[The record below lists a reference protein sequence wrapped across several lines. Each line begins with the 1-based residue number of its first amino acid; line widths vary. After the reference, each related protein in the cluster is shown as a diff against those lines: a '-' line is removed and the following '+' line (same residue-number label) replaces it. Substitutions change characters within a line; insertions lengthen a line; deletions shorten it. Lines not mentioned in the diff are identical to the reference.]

1 MPYQVLGGLQLPA
14 EPSSFQSVPMPSY
27 LTTAKYS
34 NGIHCLKRLW
44 YEEKRPENAPPPSL
58 YQQRLFDEHKAVKTL
73 VYSHFPTGVHID
85 AEDPD
90 VAVRQTEVAMR
101 RGESCLFD
109 AAFRSNG
116 VFVRCDILQ
125 KDAKGWRIIEIRAS
139 KKFKKEYLLKL
150 ALQRHILD
158 RCAIPIS
165 ATHLI
170 LLNEACVY
178 PDLSNLFVGED
189 VTEGVNSLKQEVPG
203 YLSRFKRVLHRDV
216 EPNVLIGKNLC
227 NRPHICPYKTSCWA
241 SVPQNS
247 VFTIPR
253 IKDPE
258 ATSLAENGIFHL
270 SDLPA
275 DFPLTPSQ
283 NAYVKSVLENKPAI
297 DGAAIRQEL
306 AKLRYPIHFL
316 DFEADS
322 PAIPRFDGFKVHEEF
337 PFQYSCHVL
346 QSDSVVTHH
355 EYLHT
360 DTTDP
365 RLPLLKSLLAHISDR
380 GSIVV
385 YNRPFERRILRD
397 LAESFPEYASAL
409 HSIIDRLWDQL
420 TVLRKHYEHPDFCGS
435 KSLKA
440 VLPVLVPSLSYK
452 TLDIQEG
459 GDAPAVWNLMLS
471 SNNETERQEW
481 HRRLRAYCK
490 LDTLAMVEIHK
501 VLQEKSTYPI

>member
-1 MPYQVLGGLQLPA
+1 
-14 EPSSFQSVPMPSY
+14 MPSY
-27 LTTAKYS
+27 LTTAQYL

-44 YEEKRPENAPPPSL
+44 YEEKHPEKASPISL
-58 YQQRLFDEHKAVKTL
+58 SQQRLFDQRKAVKTL
-73 VYSHFPTGVHID
+73 AYSRFSEGVHID
-85 AEDPD
+85 AEDPN
-90 VAVRQTEVAMR
+90 VAVRQTRVAMR

-109 AAFRSNG
+109 AAFLLNG

-125 KDAKGWRIIEIRAS
+125 KHEKGWRIIEIRAS

-150 ALQRHILD
+150 ALQKYILD
-158 RCAIPIS
+158 TCHIPIS

-189 VTEGVNSLKQEVPG
+189 VTDTVNSLKQTVPD

-227 NRPHICPYKTSCWA
+227 NRPYRCPFKTSCWTFM
-241 SVPQNS
+241 PKNS
-247 VFTIPR
+247 VFTIPK

-275 DFPLTPSQ
+275 DFPLTPAQSIYI
-283 NAYVKSVLENKPAI
+283 NSVLENKPTI
-297 DGAAIRQEL
+297 NPVAIRQEL
-306 AKLRYPIHFL
+306 AKLQYPIHFL
-316 DFEADS
+316 DFEADR
-322 PAIPRFDGFKVHEEF
+322 PVIPRFDGFKVHEEF

-346 QSDSVVTHH
+346 QSDGVVTHH

-360 DTTDP
+360 DTSDP
-365 RLPLLKSLLAHISDR
+365 RPPLMKSLLMHISEH

-385 YNRPFERRILRD
+385 YNRSFERRILKG
-397 LAESFPEYASAL
+397 LAESFPEYASEL
-409 HSIIDRLWDQL
+409 QSIIDRLWDQL

-459 GDAPAVWNLMLS
+459 GDAPAVWNMMLS
-471 SNNETERQEW
+471 ANSETERQES
-481 HRRLRAYCK
+481 HRRLRAYCR

-501 VLQEKSTYPI
+501 VLQEKSTYHI

>member
-1 MPYQVLGGLQLPA
+1 MPAQ
-14 EPSSFQSVPMPSY
+14 PSPSQSVPMPSY
-27 LTTAKYS
+27 LTTATYL

-44 YEEKRPENAPPPSL
+44 YEEKRPEKAPPPSL

-73 VYSHFPTGVHID
+73 VYSYFPTGVHID
-85 AEDPD
+85 AEDPN
-90 VAVRQTEVAMR
+90 VAARQTEVAIR

-125 KDAKGWRIIEIRAS
+125 KDPKGWRIIEIRAS

-150 ALQRHILD
+150 ALQKYILD
-158 RCAIPIS
+158 TSGIPIS
-165 ATHLI
+165 ATELI

-189 VTEGVNSLKQEVPG
+189 VSDMVNSLKQEVPG
-203 YLSRFKRVLHRDV
+203 YLSTFKRVLHRDV
-216 EPNVLIGKNLC
+216 EPNVLVGKKRC
-227 NRPHICPYKTSCWA
+227 NQPHRCPYKTSCWTF
-241 SVPQNS
+241 VPKNS
-247 VFTIPR
+247 VFTIPK

-258 ATSLAENGIFHL
+258 AISLAENGILHL

-275 DFPLTPSQ
+275 DFRLTPAQ
-283 NAYVKSVLENKPAI
+283 TIYVDSVLENQPTV

-306 AKLRYPIHFL
+306 AKLQYPIYFL
-316 DFEADS
+316 DFEADR
-322 PAIPRFDGFKVHEEF
+322 PAIPRFEGFKVHEEF

-346 QSDSVVTHH
+346 QPDGVVTHH

-365 RLPLLKSLLAHISDR
+365 RPPLLKSLLADISDR

-385 YNRPFERRILRD
+385 YNLSFERRILKS
-397 LAESFPEYASAL
+397 LAESFPEYALAL
-409 HSIIDRLWDQL
+409 QSIIDRLWDQL
-420 TVLRKHYEHPDFCGS
+420 RVLRKHYEHPDFCGS

-459 GDAPAVWNLMLS
+459 GNAPAIWNLMLS
-471 SNNETERQEW
+471 ANSETERQEW

-490 LDTLAMVEIHK
+490 LDTLAMLEIHK
-501 VLQEKSTYPI
+501 VLQEKSTYHI

>member
-1 MPYQVLGGLQLPA
+1 MPAQPLP
-14 EPSSFQSVPMPSY
+14 SQSVPMPNDLTSATY
-27 LTTAKYS
+27 L
-34 NGIHCLKRLW
+34 NGIHCPKRLW
-44 YEEKRPENAPPPSL
+44 YEEKRPEKAPPPSL
-58 YQQRLFDEHKAVKTL
+58 YQQRLSDEHKAVKTL
-73 VYSHFPTGVHID
+73 VYAYFPTGVHID
-85 AEDPD
+85 AEDPN
-90 VAVRQTEVAMR
+90 VAVRQTEAAMR

-139 KKFKKEYLLKL
+139 KKFKKEYLPKL
-150 ALQRHILD
+150 ALQKYILD
-158 RCAIPIS
+158 TCRIPIS

-189 VTEGVNSLKQEVPG
+189 VSDMVNSLKQEVPG
-203 YLSRFKRVLHRDV
+203 YLSTFKRVLHRDV

-227 NRPHICPYKTSCWA
+227 NRPHRCPFKTSCWTF
-241 SVPQNS
+241 VPKNS
-247 VFTIPR
+247 VFTIPK

-258 ATSLAENGIFHL
+258 ATALAENGIFHL

-275 DFPLTPSQ
+275 DFPLTPAQSI
-283 NAYVKSVLENKPAI
+283 YVNSVLESKPAI
-297 DGAAIRQEL
+297 NGTALRQEL
-306 AKLRYPIHFL
+306 AKLQYPIHFL
-316 DFEADS
+316 DFEADR

-337 PFQYSCHVL
+337 PFQYSCHAL
-346 QSDSVVTHH
+346 QPDGVVTHH

-365 RLPLLKSLLAHISDR
+365 RPPLLKSLLAGISDR

-385 YNRPFERRILRD
+385 YSRSSEGRILRG
-397 LAESFPEYASAL
+397 LAKSFPEYASAL
-409 HSIIDRLWDQL
+409 QSIIDRLWDQL

-435 KSLKA
+435 KSLKT

-459 GDAPAVWNLMLS
+459 GDAPAVWNMMLS
-471 SNNETERQEW
+471 ANSETERQEW
-481 HRRLRAYCK
+481 NRRLRAYCQ

-501 VLQEKSTYPI
+501 VLQEKSTYHV